1 MTRPANRLFVAIGL
15 MSLSLGLAIA
25 IPAELVAAEKLK
37 SSFKKP
43 VKNPKFEPAAPQ
55 VDLFEAVDRGHVTV
69 RLIPKSAKG
78 GRVLIENK
86 TDKPLT
92 VKIPEAVAGVSIHSQ
107 IANVQGGNQGQVL
120 FGLDKVG
127 AGNEQGPQQLGGG
140 IGPALGEDQ
149 PAGNN
154 PGFGPGQG
162 IGGQGI
168 GQGLF
173 SIPAETVISLQFNS
187 VCLEHG
193 KPEPTSNSKYT
204 LVPVSRIS
212 RDPVLY
218 QLLVVV
224 GAGKVDKQAAQV
236 AAWHLANR
244 MSFQELSVVT
254 NTTVGSLTQTPD
266 FTLDQITKAEQLV
279 ARARE
284 RTDELSREEENR
296 IE

>member
-15 MSLSLGLAIA
+15 MSLSLGLAVA
-25 IPAELVAAEKLK
+25 IPAELVAAEKIK
-37 SSFKKP
+37 SSLKKP
-43 VKNPKFEPAAPQ
+43 VKNPKFDPAAPQ
-55 VDLFEAVDRGHVTV
+55 VDLFEAVDRGQVTV

-107 IANVQGGNQGQVL
+107 IANVQAGQEGQIL

-140 IGPALGEDQ
+140 IVPGLGKDQ

-162 IGGQGI
+162 IG
-168 GQGLF
+168 QGLF
-173 SIPAETVISLQFNS
+173 SVPAETVISLQFNS

-236 AAWHLANR
+236 AAWHVANR

-266 FTLDQITKAEQLV
+266 FSLDQITKAEQLV